1 MIIWQYGDL
10 SIFMKAL
17 FGQNK
22 VNIKI
27 SAVNT
32 NYVGITAE
40 IFVDHKTFFF
50 NEIAWF
56 ITFSLIIFYLLFIPK
71 FAANLFTH
79 KHFQRNTYNKNIFK
93 RSFRRNCLMAL
104 KFQNSIR
111 EQKFHQIWALQS
123 NYNPLFVDFS
133 LNREKKAHN
142 AIKFK
147 KKNDSRHNL
156 SATQN

>member
-1 MIIWQYGDL
+1 MTIWRFEYIIK
-10 SIFMKAL
+10 SF
-17 FGQNK
+17 FCQNK
-22 VNIKI
+22 TNIKI

-50 NEIAWF
+50 FNETARF
-56 ITFSLIIFYLLFIPK
+56 ITFSLIIFYLLFFPK

-142 AIKFK
+142 AIKLKK